1 MIFWGRGDR
10 VEPPPERRQ
19 LRRIPRVLGS
29 SFRLVWEAAP
39 GRFLASLAPQI
50 VRARWEEAEREL
62 PRMDRLGE
70 KGAAFASALA
80 TAIREEIASA
90 RGGSKPQ
97 HAALRKLGY
106 NGVSELLSYRVK

>member
-10 VEPPPERRQ
+10 IEPPPERRQ

-50 VRARWEEAEREL
+50 VTAVTT
-62 PRMDRLGE
+62 
-70 KGAAFASALA
+70 GAQLVITRDLIAAVLA
-80 TAIREEIASA
+80 TGSGGDLSRVGSLLAEMIGLSLISCSSGVIRDQE
-90 RGGSKPQ
+90 Q
-97 HAALRKLGY
+97 
-106 NGVSELLSYRVK
+106 